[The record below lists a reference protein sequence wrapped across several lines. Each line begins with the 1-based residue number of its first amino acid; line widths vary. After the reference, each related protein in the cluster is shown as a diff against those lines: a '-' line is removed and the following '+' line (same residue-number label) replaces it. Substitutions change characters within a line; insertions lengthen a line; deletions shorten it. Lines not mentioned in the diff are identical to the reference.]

1 MHVSFALFADA
12 ANISQEGKLNIL
24 GVFDA
29 VHVGQIP
36 ALHPRATFVVR
47 IKATAADVGKHALAL
62 RWLNPRGAELWG
74 SDAELE
80 VGAAPPGNQE
90 LDMPVILQLDL
101 PLDQRLANYIIEGSK
116 DGLIDDLELKRA
128 EGALPL
134 DIINVE
140 GGAIAHGHAI
150 GATGAVLTT
159 RLLHAMQRDGLS
171 RGIVTLCIG
180 GGQGIALAL
189 ERIGE

>member
-47 IKATAADVGKHALAL
+47 IKATAADAGTHSLAL
-62 RWLNPRGAELWG
+62 RWVNPRGAELWS
-74 SDAELE
+74 SDAQLD
-80 VGAAPPGNQE
+80 VGHAPPGTTE

-101 PLDQRLANYIIEGSK
+101 PLDMIGDYRMIIKIG
-116 DGLIDDLELKRA
+116 DRDDVSSVLHVK
-128 EGALPL
+128 
-134 DIINVE
+134 
-140 GGAIAHGHAI
+140 
-150 GATGAVLTT
+150 ATGAPTAVVPGAAK
-159 RLLHAMQRDGLS
+159 AMVS
-171 RGIVTLCIG
+171 
-180 GGQGIALAL
+180 
-189 ERIGE
+189 

>member
-36 ALHPRATFVVR
+36 ALHPRATFVIR
-47 IKATAADVGKHALAL
+47 IKATGADVGKHALAL

-80 VGAAPPGNQE
+80 VGAAPPGNAE

-101 PLDQRLANYIIEGSK
+101 PLDMIGDYRMAMR
-116 DGLIDDLELKRA
+116 IDDGA
-128 EGALPL
+128 EVTSVLHVKASGTP
-134 DIINVE
+134 
-140 GGAIAHGHAI
+140 
-150 GATGAVLTT
+150 TAVVPGK
-159 RLLHAMQRDGLS
+159 AGMVS
-171 RGIVTLCIG
+171 
-180 GGQGIALAL
+180 
-189 ERIGE
+189 

>member
-101 PLDQRLANYIIEGSK
+101 PLDMIGDFRMSIR
-116 DGLIDDLELKRA
+116 IDNGA
-128 EGALPL
+128 EITSVLHVKASGAPTA
-134 DIINVE
+134 VVP
-140 GGAIAHGHAI
+140 GK
-150 GATGAVLTT
+150 TGMV
-159 RLLHAMQRDGLS
+159 S
-171 RGIVTLCIG
+171 
-180 GGQGIALAL
+180 
-189 ERIGE
+189 